1 MKIKIA
7 VLAFA
12 MVAILPAYAGNQ
24 DIRDLAAYTGMSER
38 KVKMILGTRTA
49 YAEYPYTYERY
60 KARFV
65 RTLGKDKYERL
76 ISGEPVRLDNGVVVR
91 IQGVDQVAAAE

>member
-1 MKIKIA
+1 MKLKIA

-12 MVAILPAYAGNQ
+12 MVATFPAYAGDK
-24 DIRDLAAYTGMSER
+24 DIQDLAAYTGMSER

-60 KARFV
+60 KTRFV
-65 RTLGKDKYERL
+65 RTLGKDNYQRL
-76 ISGEPVRLDNGVVVR
+76 ISGEPVRLSNGVVVR
-91 IQGVDQVAAAE
+91 IHGIDQVAAAE

>member
-1 MKIKIA
+1 MKIKFA

-12 MVAILPAYAGNQ
+12 LVATLPAYAGDK
-24 DIRDLAAYTGMSER
+24 DIQDLASYTGMSER

-65 RTLGKDKYERL
+65 KTLGKDNYQRL
-76 ISGEPVRLDNGVVVR
+76 IAGEPVRLDNGVVVR
-91 IQGVDQVAAAE
+91 INGIDQVAAAE